1 MCADSYLLL
10 VYRTRD
16 PKALVDSHI
25 SLLHEYNEI
34 RDSGQKL
41 MAMIAEERGL
51 TAKEVYEEFG
61 VGEKD

>member
-1 MCADSYLLL
+1 MLSL
-10 VYRTRD
+10 YRTRD
-16 PKALVDSHI
+16 PKALVGRHI

-41 MAMIAEERGL
+41 LAMIAEERGV

-61 VGEKD
+61 VGESD